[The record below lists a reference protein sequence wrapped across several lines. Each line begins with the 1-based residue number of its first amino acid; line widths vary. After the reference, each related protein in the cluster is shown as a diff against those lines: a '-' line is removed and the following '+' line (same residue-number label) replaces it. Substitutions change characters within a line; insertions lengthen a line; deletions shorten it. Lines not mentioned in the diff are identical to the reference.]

1 MREEQYCGS
10 GSTGIRTFWSDPDP
24 DPTIFSHKT
33 YKKYKMLNRYCCND
47 VMHIIKKKYYLCL
60 QF

>member
-24 DPTIFSHKT
+24 DPTIFSNKT
-33 YKKYKMLNRYCCND
+33 NNKYKMLNRYYCND

>member
-33 YKKYKMLNRYCCND
+33 YKKYKMLNRYCCN
-47 VMHIIKKKYYLCL
+47 ISYITNK
-60 QF
+60 F